1 MKTLSRRLEHVWR
14 RGIRRI
20 YSVLSRRL
28 QDVFKISS
36 KDEDERSLQDI
47 FKMSSLGQMFVGV
60 VWRVDQI
67 SRKKFTEK

>member
-20 YSVLSRRL
+20 YSALSRRL
-28 QDVFKISS
+28 EDFLKISS

-47 FKMSSLGQMFVGV
+47 LKMSSLGQMFVGV

-67 SRKKFTEK
+67 SQKKFTEK

>member
-20 YSVLSRRL
+20 YSALSRRL
-28 QDVFKISS
+28 EDVLKISS

-47 FKMSSLGQMFVGV
+47 FKMSSLGQMFLGV

-67 SRKKFTEK
+67 SQKKFTEK

>member
-20 YSVLSRRL
+20 YSALSRRL
-28 QDVFKISS
+28 EDVLKISS

-67 SRKKFTEK
+67 SQKKFTEK

>member
-20 YSVLSRRL
+20 YSALLRRL
-28 QDVFKISS
+28 EDFLKISS

-47 FKMSSLGQMFVGV
+47 LKMSSLGQMFVGV

-67 SRKKFTEK
+67 SQKKFTEK

>member
-1 MKTLSRRLEHVWR
+1 MKTLSRRLEHVWQ

-20 YSVLSRRL
+20 YSALSRRL
-28 QDVFKISS
+28 QDVLKISS

-47 FKMSSLGQMFVGV
+47 FKMSSLGQMFLGV

-67 SRKKFTEK
+67 SQKKFTEK

>member
-20 YSVLSRRL
+20 YSALSRRL
-28 QDVFKISS
+28 QDVLKISS

-67 SRKKFTEK
+67 SQKKFTEK